1 MEKKK
6 KIRTLQE
13 QFTFN
18 EARRGSGQISEL
30 MHLVKK
36 RVGIYRKHIYV
47 EMHHFEGGL
56 FFLMII
62 FD

>member
-1 MEKKK
+1 
-6 KIRTLQE
+6 
-13 QFTFN
+13 
-18 EARRGSGQISEL
+18 